1 MATWDQLKTTLQN
14 QKAELDS
21 RTTDIVINQKVTN
34 MNDAVYRYVN
44 RAGISQNPGSNPDY
58 TTANTIFN
66 ELSSLETNYITL
78 NTNLSGAVRQ
88 VTSSA
93 DVQNKLQTVGTI
105 RNDIINL
112 EKELKDVRQ
121 DADTSLA
128 RQGNLEKPSQQ
139 VSFYQ
144 GIGAKLGFTKPLH
157 LVSVSVLI
165 SFGLLLLFLS
175 GLMLRD
181 FFSPSAG
188 SANLYSAYNTVGT
201 GVFSLFTD
209 SRAYSVLAGVVLV
222 FTVIGI
228 LSVKGVLGK
237 NLK

>member
-1 MATWDQLKTTLQN
+1 MAAWDQLKANLLG
-14 QKAELDS
+14 QKTELDT
-21 RTTDIVINQKVTN
+21 RTTDAVIDQKVEN
-34 MNDAVYRYVN
+34 MNAAIYRFVN
-44 RAGISQNPGSNPDY
+44 NAGISQNPGSNSDY

-66 ELSSLETNYITL
+66 EISALENNYITL
-78 NTNLSGAVRQ
+78 NTNLTGAVRQ
-88 VTSSA
+88 MTSAS
-93 DVQNKLQTVGTI
+93 DVQNKLQQVGTM

-112 EKELKDVRQ
+112 EKELKNVKQ

-128 RQGNLEKPSQQ
+128 RQGDVERPAQQ

-165 SFGLLLLFLS
+165 SFGILLLFLS

-188 SANLYSAYNTVGT
+188 AANIYSSYNSVST

-209 SRAYSVLAGVVLV
+209 SRAYSVLAGIVLV
-222 FTVIGI
+222 FTVVGI

-237 NLK
+237 TMK

>member
-1 MATWDQLKTTLQN
+1 MASWDQLKANLQN
-14 QKAELDS
+14 QKTELDN
-21 RTTDIVINQKVTN
+21 RTTNAIIDQKVEN
-34 MNDAVYRYVN
+34 MNAAIFRFVN
-44 RAGISQNPGSNPDY
+44 NAGISQNPGSNADY

-66 ELSSLETNYITL
+66 EITGLQKDYITL
-78 NTNLSGAVRQ
+78 NMRLSGAVRQ
-88 VTSSA
+88 MTSAA
-93 DVQNKLQTVGTI
+93 DVQNKLQQVGTI

-112 EKELKDVRQ
+112 EKELKNVKQ

-128 RQGNLEKPSQQ
+128 RQGDIERPAQE

-157 LVSVSVLI
+157 LISVSVMI
-165 SFGLLLLFLS
+165 SFGILLLFLS

-188 SANLYSAYNTVGT
+188 AANLYSGYNSVGT

-209 SRAYSVLAGVVLV
+209 SRAYSVLAGIVLV
-222 FTVIGI
+222 FTVVGI
-228 LSVKGVLGK
+228 LSVKGVLGTTTK
-237 NLK
+237 